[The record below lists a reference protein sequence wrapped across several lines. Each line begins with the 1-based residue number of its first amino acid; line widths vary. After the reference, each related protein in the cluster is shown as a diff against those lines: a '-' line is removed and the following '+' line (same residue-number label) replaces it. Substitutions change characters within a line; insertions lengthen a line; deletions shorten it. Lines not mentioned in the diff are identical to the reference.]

1 MGFYEFHILA
11 MGFKVELGGGFSKPI
26 KKTNKTHQKTLN
38 PNCLN
43 RGVDGMPVL
52 VLLVLQQIPDR

>member
-11 MGFKVELGGGFSKPI
+11 MGFKVKLGGGFSKSI
-26 KKTNKTHQKTLN
+26 KKTHQKTLN

-43 RGVDGMPVL
+43 RGVDGTDTSLP
-52 VLLVLQQIPDR
+52 QI